1 MRCSSISELENE
13 CEADD
18 AVPVLVEFHRTTKAE
33 PRVQTLRAHHRLE
46 GVDSKASSSAATS
59 FVDTPQHHR
68 FADAVTLCTG
78 IDPEVPEARGVGIM
92 EVEMW
97 VPETGDERE
106 APDDLIVEHRHD
118 HIGLGRSRGNVAEEF
133 VVPRVVRIPVES
145 EVRLLDDPSH
155 SRRIVSVCKAP
166 DLHGGRTYADDMHDD
181 QRIRTLTELREH
193 YREPSQLTA
202 NKERPTIDAVS
213 RAFIERSRF
222 SVIGTFDAD
231 GNPDVSPRGGTS
243 GYVRVLDEG
252 HIAIAD
258 LGGNNRLDTLQNII
272 ATGRAGC
279 VFIVPGHSETVRV
292 NGEAWVTTDPALLEI
307 FGLPR
312 IPKAAIVVRV
322 HTTFVHCAKAFL
334 RSGMWD
340 PDVWAE
346 LADVPDGASIL
357 HCQAVTDGSADD
369 VRGWLDESYL
379 QDLADER

>member
-1 MRCSSISELENE
+1 M
-13 CEADD
+13 D
-18 AVPVLVEFHRTTKAE
+18 AKASVSVATGFVDA
-33 PRVQTLRAHHRLE
+33 PLHHRL
-46 GVDSKASSSAATS
+46 
-59 FVDTPQHHR
+59 
-68 FADAVTLCTG
+68 ADALTLRVRG
-78 IDPEVPEARGVGIM
+78 DAEVPETRGSGIM
-92 EVEMW
+92 EIEVR
-97 VPETGDERE
+97 VAETVHERE
-106 APDDLIVEHRHD
+106 APNDLIREQRHD
-118 HIGLGRSRGNVAEEF
+118 HIGVVRSRGNVAEEF
-133 VVPRVVRIPVES
+133 VIRRVVRVSVEG
-145 EVRLLDDPSH
+145 EVGLLDEPSR
-155 SRRIVSVCKAP
+155 SRRIVSICKPP
-166 DLHGGRTYADDMHDD
+166 DLHGGRTYADAMHDD
-181 QRIRTLTELREH
+181 QRIRTVTELREH
-193 YREPSQLTA
+193 YREPSRLTA

-243 GYVRVLDEG
+243 GYVRVLDEE

-258 LGGNNRLDTLQNII
+258 LGGNNRLDTLQNIV
-272 ATGRAGC
+272 ATARAGC

-307 FGLPR
+307 FELPR
-312 IPKAAIVVRV
+312 VPKAAIVVRV
-322 HTTFVHCAKAFL
+322 HTTYVHCAKAFL

-340 PDVWAE
+340 PAVWAE